1 MSASPLGDLGA
12 RSPRWAGLRSGVV
25 DVRGT
30 AVHLVRNGIDPAA
43 SDAVP
48 HLFVHGLGGSATN
61 WFDVM
66 PELGVERPVLAMDLP
81 GFGRTVPPR
90 TSAARVRANA
100 RFLPALL
107 DTLGIERVVLH
118 GNSMGGLISVLA
130 APLMEGRVEAVV
142 LAAPALPTSRSD
154 LTHLTPE
161 ALKRFAPMAV
171 PGVGPALLR
180 TMWSRMDV
188 DALLEDAMATT
199 WYDRSRLRP
208 DVASMMRENLTFAKQ
223 APWRIESLAY
233 AAESLVGSLLGG
245 REVGEALMGMT
256 HRVLVVWGDGDR
268 LVSRPVID
276 HLVDLRPDWR
286 VAVLPGVGHIPQM
299 EAPERYVAVVSRWL
313 ADGTVASDAA
323 AGVVP
328 WGEWVAEAGATADRA
343 TAATASAGAVTAA

>member
-30 AVHLVRNGIDPAA
+30 SVHLVRNGLDPASSPA
-43 SDAVP
+43 TP
-48 HLFVHGLGGSATN
+48 HLLVHGLGGSATN

-66 PELGVERPVLAMDLP
+66 PDLGADRPVLAMDLP

-107 DTLGIERVVLH
+107 DELQVERVVLH
-118 GNSMGGLISVLA
+118 GNSMGGLIAVLA
-130 APLMEGRVEAVV
+130 APLMAERIEAVV

-161 ALKRFAPMAV
+161 SLKRFAPMAV
-171 PGVGPALLR
+171 PGVGTTLLR
-180 TMWSRMDV
+180 AMWARMDV
-188 DALLEDAMATT
+188 DALIEDAMATT
-199 WYDRSRLRP
+199 WHDRSRVRP
-208 DVASMMRENLTFAKQ
+208 DVAALMRENVTFAKQ
-223 APWRIESLAY
+223 SPWRVESLGY
-233 AAESLVGSLLGG
+233 AAESLVASLLGG
-245 REVGEALMGMT
+245 REVTEAIRGMT

-276 HLVDLRPDWR
+276 HVVGLRPDWR
-286 VAVLPGVGHIPQM
+286 VAVLPDVGHIPQM
-299 EAPERYVAVVSRWL
+299 EAPERYVAVVERWL
-313 ADGTVASDAA
+313 ADGRVDAG
-323 AGVVP
+323 AGDGDAVP
-328 WGEWVAEAGATADRA
+328 WAEWVAGTDARLEAGA
-343 TAATASAGAVTAA
+343 AASEVASVA